1 MTIYIMI
8 IFAPI
13 ISMTVKIEFEI
24 KLQTIILVII
34 FLKIQHTYKI
44 YIVLNISLYNSYE
57 FN

>member
-44 YIVLNISLYNSYE
+44 YIVLNI
-57 FN
+57 

>member
-13 ISMTVKIEFEI
+13 ISVTVKIEFEI
-24 KLQTIILVII
+24 KLQTIIII

-44 YIVLNISLYNSYE
+44 YIVLNI
-57 FN
+57 